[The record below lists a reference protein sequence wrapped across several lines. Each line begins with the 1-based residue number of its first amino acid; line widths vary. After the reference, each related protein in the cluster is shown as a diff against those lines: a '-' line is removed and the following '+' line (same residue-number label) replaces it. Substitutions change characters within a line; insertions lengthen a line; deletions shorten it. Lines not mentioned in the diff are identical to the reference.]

1 MAETKREIE
10 RKYESDES
18 GLPDLTGVAGIE
30 AVLDKGVAELDATY
44 YDTVDG
50 RLAAASITLRRRTG
64 GSDAGWHLK
73 FPVGPGVRDEVRA
86 PLSPTLPR
94 SLAGLVRSRVRDAEL
109 VPVVRLRSA
118 RDVRDLV
125 DGEGR
130 PLAEVSV
137 DAVRAE
143 RLSGG
148 EGVAQWSEIEVELA
162 DGVDPAFLD
171 HVEKRLRKAG
181 VRRSKSESKL
191 ARALAETALG
201 DQETPGK
208 REAAAKAK
216 GDKGTPG
223 KPLPDKAVPG
233 KTGGGPDTSGK
244 VGKPAPGKPDK
255 KGKPGKSKKLAKTFA
270 EPSADPATR
279 SGARTPST
287 PRTAQ
292 PPTAPE
298 TAADHVLAYLR
309 AQRDAIV
316 ALDPAVRQDEY
327 DSVHR
332 MRVATRRMRSAFRS
346 FGKVL
351 DREVTDPIGDEL
363 KWLAG
368 ELGVDR
374 DQEVLTERIAAGLD
388 KLPRH
393 LVAGPVRTRV
403 RTWSHARRGGSRR
416 RLIAVLDGKRYL
428 TLLDK
433 LDALVAEPPLAA
445 KASGAPEKVI
455 AAAVRKDFAKVAA
468 LVEDALAQ
476 PSSGP
481 ERDLALHEARKK
493 AKRTRYSAEAAEPAL
508 GAPATAMVKAA
519 KSLQNLLG
527 DHQDSVMAREAL
539 REIAAQAHAAGE
551 NAFTYGLLYG
561 REERRSAADE
571 AELPG
576 LWAEVRGGTGI

>member
-44 YDTVDG
+44 YDTPDG

-86 PLSPTLPR
+86 PLSPALPR
-94 SLAGLVRSRVRDAEL
+94 SLAGLVRSRVRGAEL

-118 RDVRDLV
+118 RDLRDLV
-125 DGEGR
+125 DGEGKL
-130 PLAEVSV
+130 LAEVSV

-148 EGVAQWSEIEVELA
+148 EGAAQWSEIEVELA
-162 DGVDPAFLD
+162 DDGDPAFLD

-181 VRRSKSESKL
+181 VRRSTSESKL
-191 ARALAETALG
+191 ARALAETA
-201 DQETPGK
+201 TSPGEPGTAGK
-208 REAAAKAK
+208 AEADEPAPEK
-216 GDKGTPG
+216 
-223 KPLPDKAVPG
+223 
-233 KTGGGPDTSGK
+233 SGRK
-244 VGKPAPGKPDK
+244 GKPAKSRKPA
-255 KGKPGKSKKLAKTFA
+255 KS
-270 EPSADPATR
+270 SADTA
-279 SGARTPST
+279 ALRT
-287 PRTAQ
+287 
-292 PPTAPE
+292 PE

-309 AQRDAIV
+309 TQRDAIV

-351 DREVTDPIGDEL
+351 DRTVTDPVGDEL

-374 DQEVLTERIAAGLD
+374 DQEVLTERISAGLD
-388 KLPRH
+388 GLPRH
-393 LVAGPVRTRV
+393 LVVGPVRTRV
-403 RTWSHARRGGSRR
+403 RTWSHARRGGSRK

-428 TLLDK
+428 TLLDR
-433 LDALVAEPPLAA
+433 LDALVAEPPLAR
-445 KASGAPEKVI
+445 KAAGTPEKVI

-481 ERDLALHEARKK
+481 ERDFALHEARKK

-508 GAPATAMVKAA
+508 GAPATAMVKVA

-539 REIAAQAHAAGE
+539 REIAAQAHTAGE
-551 NAFTYGLLYG
+551 NGFTYGVLYG

-576 LWAEVRGGTGI
+576 LWAEAKGGTGI